1 MGTDTVPVHPAIVP
15 VNGEC
20 IFCSVN
26 SYSIASRGSISKL
39 DVSESDYMSCDNC
52 SLQFCIGCINEL
64 IESVKGFNTIP
75 PKVKMSDPTLRKIIN
90 IQKKMR
96 SAITSTDFG
105 PCCLFRVLD
114 IRSALVKTPRPDPT
128 VQCSRIESIKNYR
141 QSIGK
146 INKNKNKLTAIPKD
160 PVTMLVYR

>member
-1 MGTDTVPVHPAIVP
+1 
-15 VNGEC
+15 
-20 IFCSVN
+20 
-26 SYSIASRGSISKL
+26 
-39 DVSESDYMSCDNC
+39 
-52 SLQFCIGCINEL
+52 
-64 IESVKGFNTIP
+64 
-75 PKVKMSDPTLRKIIN
+75 
-90 IQKKMR
+90 MR

-146 INKNKNKLTAIPKD
+146 INTNKNKLTAIPKD
-160 PVTMLVYR
+160 QNLELHQYFQDPIQIFSIRAAIVLKNT

>member
-1 MGTDTVPVHPAIVP
+1 MPWISTNSPERARMGTDTVPVHPAIVP

-20 IFCSVN
+20 IFCSVT

-52 SLQFCIGCINEL
+52 SSQFCIGCINEL

-75 PKVKMSDPTLRKIIN
+75 PNVKMSDPTLRKIIN

-114 IRSALVKTPRPDPT
+114 IRSALVKTPRPVPPFNA
-128 VQCSRIESIKNYR
+128 VASNLSRITDNLLERSTQTR
-141 QSIGK
+141 TS
-146 INKNKNKLTAIPKD
+146 
-160 PVTMLVYR
+160 